1 MSNWIDEN
9 GKEIPHYGSESDEF
23 RTPDHIF
30 LALHSEFNF
39 TLDAAATPEN
49 AKLRHYITKE
59 QDALKQS
66 WSDHRVFCN
75 PPYSRGN
82 VKNFVLKALDE
93 CQVGGLSE
101 DRAPCQLAVLL
112 IPTYTERTWYAA
124 NRQHFETR
132 FIRGR
137 VKFGGGATTARG
149 NHMILV
155 IRSINFSWYWT
166 R

>member
-1 MSNWIDEN
+1 MSDFLT
-9 GKEIPHYGSESDEF
+9 GDSDEF

-30 LALHSEFNF
+30 ATLHAEFKF
-39 TLDAAATPEN
+39 TIDAAATKDN
-49 AKLRHYITKE
+49 AKLPRFWTKE
-59 QDALKQS
+59 QDAIKQS
-66 WSDHRVFCN
+66 WSGERIFCN

-101 DRAPCQLAVLL
+101 DREPCQLAVFV

-149 NHMILV
+149 NHMILIV
-155 IRSINFSWYWT
+155 RSINFCWYWT

>member
-1 MSNWIDEN
+1 MNDFLT
-9 GKEIPHYGSESDEF
+9 KDSDEF
-23 RTPDHIF
+23 TTPDHIF
-30 LALHSEFNF
+30 ATLHAEFQF
-39 TLDAAATPEN
+39 TIDAAATAEN
-49 AKLRHYITKE
+49 AKLDRWWTKE
-59 QDALKQS
+59 DDALKKS
-66 WSDHRVFCN
+66 WAGRRVFCN

-82 VKNFVLKALDE
+82 VKAFVLKALDE

-101 DRAPCQLAVLL
+101 DREPCQLAVLL

-137 VKFGGGATTARG
+137 LKFGGGATTARG
-149 NHMILV
+149 NHMILIV
-155 IRSINFSWYWT
+155 RSINFSWYWT

>member
-1 MSNWIDEN
+1 MSDFLTA
-9 GKEIPHYGSESDEF
+9 SSDEF
-23 RTPDHIF
+23 TTPDHIF
-30 LALHSEFNF
+30 ATLHAEFNF
-39 TLDAAATPEN
+39 TLDAAASPEN
-49 AKLRHYITKE
+49 AKLRHYFTKK
-59 QDALKQS
+59 QDALKLS
-66 WSDHRVFCN
+66 WSDQRVFCN

-101 DRAPCQLAVLL
+101 DRPPCQLAVLL

-132 FIRGR
+132 FVRGR
-137 VKFGGGATTARG
+137 LKFGGGATTARG

-155 IRSINFSWYWT
+155 IRSINFCWYWT